1 MIRIVVI
8 ACLAAATLIAGAVLF
23 LTPSSEVKANT
34 PTASAKVE
42 GLDIAQAKDG
52 CALHTWPYYPADC
65 IRDYRRSTGKAH
77 DVRVVTAGATRA
89 TK

>member
-8 ACLAAATLIAGAVLF
+8 ECLAAATSIAGAVLF
-23 LTPSSEVKANT
+23 FTPSSEVKANT
-34 PTASAKVE
+34 PSASA
-42 GLDIAQAKDG
+42 APAKDD
-52 CALHTWPYYPADC
+52 CALHAWPYYPADC

-77 DVRVVTAGATRA
+77 DVRVVIVGATRA